1 MVPEQ
6 LACSDTPGLYKVL
19 GLGALGPEPW
29 GLEGAG
35 GHTQRAGRYANRLC
49 LIPRLVLRFC
59 GGEIVLQ
66 KGLQILEGRPLLW
79 VQTPGLF
86 HGLVQG
92 CWAAWRAWHVVAMLH
107 LFQHFPVIHPWV
119 GDSALGDEFS
129 EQDPKGP
136 HIGLDGESAKEG
148 SLWGCPLDGEFGPWR
163 DWGRRER

>member
-66 KGLQILEGRPLLW
+66 KGLQILEGQPLLW

-107 LFQHFPVIHPWV
+107 LFQHFPVIHPWRV
-119 GDSALGDEFS
+119 RLHQSGGLAPPKAATRKETLPETTLPPLHLSANLGR
-129 EQDPKGP
+129 
-136 HIGLDGESAKEG
+136 GL
-148 SLWGCPLDGEFGPWR
+148 GPW
-163 DWGRRER
+163 